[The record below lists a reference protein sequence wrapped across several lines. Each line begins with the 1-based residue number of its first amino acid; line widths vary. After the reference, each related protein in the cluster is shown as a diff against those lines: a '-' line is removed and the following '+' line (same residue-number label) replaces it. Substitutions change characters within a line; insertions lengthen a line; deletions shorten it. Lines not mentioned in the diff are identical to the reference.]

1 MIDDI
6 KTVVLNYIAEN
17 LQYRAT
23 VGSLKETD
31 SLLKAGLIDSVG
43 VLELVAFLEASFSI
57 EVSDADVL
65 PENIDSVA
73 GIVAFV
79 QRKLAVRRA
88 QDVSNAC

>member
-43 VLELVAFLEASFSI
+43 VLELVAFLEASFAI